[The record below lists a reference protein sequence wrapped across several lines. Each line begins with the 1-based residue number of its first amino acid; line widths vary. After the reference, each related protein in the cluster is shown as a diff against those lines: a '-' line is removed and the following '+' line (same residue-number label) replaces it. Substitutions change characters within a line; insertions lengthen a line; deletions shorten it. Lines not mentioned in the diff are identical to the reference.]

1 MMNFLSFAL
10 REGAV
15 FSLNSTLALCVTW
28 ERGTAESKQNFSL
41 AEACGRYRLQCRCI
55 FFLFFSAARAHN
67 TRPAPH
73 PGLLGPL
80 SFSTC
85 RQDTLILEA
94 YKSPSSFH
102 WVGTR
107 KGNCG

>member
-15 FSLNSTLALCVTW
+15 FSLNSTLALYVTW

-55 FFLFFSAARAHN
+55 FVLFFSAARAHN
-67 TRPAPH
+67 TRPALH
-73 PGLLGPL
+73 PGLLDPL

-85 RQDTLILEA
+85 RQDTLIL
-94 YKSPSSFH
+94 
-102 WVGTR
+102 
-107 KGNCG
+107 